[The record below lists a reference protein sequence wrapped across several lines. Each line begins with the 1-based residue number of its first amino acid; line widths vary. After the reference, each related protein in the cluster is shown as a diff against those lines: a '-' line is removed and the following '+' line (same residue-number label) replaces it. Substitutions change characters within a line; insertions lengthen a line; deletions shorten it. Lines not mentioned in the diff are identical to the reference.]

1 MNIYYKVDVLLI
13 YMKRRNV
20 EFQKRRKNINRKIL
34 LIIAIIFS
42 IGICAYTSVNLHFLF
57 SKDFESMLNL
67 NLQEIIKTLFADKR
81 ILLIFII
88 LETIVITFLLLF
100 ITPLTKA
107 TEWSFYESI
116 CKAYYL
122 NRLWNH

>member
-88 LETIVITFLLLF
+88 LETIVITFL
-100 ITPLTKA
+100 
-107 TEWSFYESI
+107 
-116 CKAYYL
+116 
-122 NRLWNH
+122 

>member
-42 IGICAYTSVNLHFLF
+42 IGICAYTSVNLHFLL

-67 NLQEIIKTLFADKR
+67 NLQDIIKILFTDKR

-100 ITPLTKA
+100 TNKTKNIYHSKTYRITMKSR
-107 TEWSFYESI
+107 E
-116 CKAYYL
+116 CKKL
-122 NRLWNH
+122 LVP

>member
-42 IGICAYTSVNLHFLF
+42 IGICAYTSVNLHFLL

-67 NLQEIIKTLFADKR
+67 NLQDIIKTLFADKR

-100 ITPLTKA
+100 TKLIECAKLLIFIQITHFCA
-107 TEWSFYESI
+107 V
-116 CKAYYL
+116 YL
-122 NRLWNH
+122 M

>member
-42 IGICAYTSVNLHFLF
+42 IGICAYTSVNLHFLL

-67 NLQEIIKTLFADKR
+67 NLQDIINTIRRQKNITYIYNIR
-81 ILLIFII
+81 NNSNNIFII
-88 LETIVITFLLLF
+88 I
-100 ITPLTKA
+100 
-107 TEWSFYESI
+107 Y
-116 CKAYYL
+116 
-122 NRLWNH
+122 

>member
-42 IGICAYTSVNLHFLF
+42 IGICAYTSVNLHFLL

-67 NLQEIIKTLFADKR
+67 NLQDIIKTLFADKR

-100 ITPLTKA
+100 
-107 TEWSFYESI
+107 
-116 CKAYYL
+116 L
-122 NRLWNH
+122 NLHLY